1 MGKSKVSTSCLCIMR
16 KENHLNFQV
25 SSPQKEIK
33 SACALI
39 DFSRLC
45 SLRDRTSSLHR
56 AHANAKKPPKDFK
69 NVNKNQMRSIL
80 HNIFESSP
88 NERTSLL
95 GKRFEKFTNRSR
107 RFLPQFIQKRF
118 SKNASS

>member
-1 MGKSKVSTSCLCIMR
+1 MGKTKVSTSCLCIMR

-56 AHANAKKPPKDFK
+56 AYANAKKPPKDFK
-69 NVNKNQMRSIL
+69 NVRKNQMHLIL
-80 HNIFESSP
+80 RNFFESSP

>member
-1 MGKSKVSTSCLCIMR
+1 MGKTKVSTSCLCIMR

-45 SLRDRTSSLHR
+45 SLPDRTSSLHR
-56 AHANAKKPPKDFK
+56 AYANAKKPPKDFK
-69 NVNKNQMRSIL
+69 NVRKNQMRLIL
-80 HNIFESSP
+80 HNFFESSP

>member
-1 MGKSKVSTSCLCIMR
+1 MGKTKVSKSCLYIVR
-16 KENHLNFQV
+16 KENLNFQSLV
-25 SSPQKEIK
+25 SPERDKK
-33 SACALI
+33 CCALI

-56 AHANAKKPPKDFK
+56 AYANAKKPPKAFK
-69 NVNKNQMRSIL
+69 NVRKNQVRLIL
-80 HNIFESSP
+80 HNFFESSP

-107 RFLPQFIQKRF
+107 RFLPQFIYKRF

>member
-1 MGKSKVSTSCLCIMR
+1 MFMYNAKRKSSEFPSLVS
-16 KENHLNFQV
+16 
-25 SSPQKEIK
+25 PKEIK

-45 SLRDRTSSLHR
+45 SLRGRTSSLHR

-69 NVNKNQMRSIL
+69 NVNKNQMRLIL
-80 HNIFESSP
+80 HNFFQSSP

>member
-1 MGKSKVSTSCLCIMR
+1 MGKTKVSTSCLCIVR
-16 KENHLNFQV
+16 KENLNFQSLV
-25 SSPQKEIK
+25 SPKEIK

-69 NVNKNQMRSIL
+69 NVNKNQMHLIL
-80 HNIFESSP
+80 RNFFQSSP

>member
-1 MGKSKVSTSCLCIMR
+1 MGKTKVSTSCLCIMR
-16 KENHLNFQV
+16 KENLNFQSLV
-25 SSPQKEIK
+25 SSTQKEIK

-56 AHANAKKPPKDFK
+56 AYANAKKPPKDFK
-69 NVNKNQMRSIL
+69 NVRKNQMHLVLR
-80 HNIFESSP
+80 NFFESSP

-95 GKRFEKFTNRSR
+95 GKRCVKKVHQQES
-107 RFLPQFIQKRF
+107 PF
-118 SKNASS
+118 SSSI

>member
-1 MGKSKVSTSCLCIMR
+1 MGKTKVSTSCLCIMR
-16 KENHLNFQV
+16 KENHLNFQSLV
-25 SSPQKEIK
+25 SEKEIK
-33 SACALI
+33 SALI

-69 NVNKNQMRSIL
+69 NVRKNQMHLIL
-80 HNIFESSP
+80 RNFFQSSP